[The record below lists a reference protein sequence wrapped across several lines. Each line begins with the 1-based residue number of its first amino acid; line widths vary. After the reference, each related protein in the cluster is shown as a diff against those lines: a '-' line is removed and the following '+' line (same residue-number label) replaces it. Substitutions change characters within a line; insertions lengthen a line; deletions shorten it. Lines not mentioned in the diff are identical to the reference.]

1 MEQRYHAVME
11 VLSGAPVTEVA
22 ERYGVSPKTV
32 HTWKRRYRE
41 GGPLALA
48 DRSHRPHHH
57 PWQLSAETEALICKL
72 RRAHRRWGPR
82 RLHHELA
89 RRGVDPPPSLSS
101 VYRVLVRNHLVEAR
115 PRKRRREDYVSWE
128 REQPMEL
135 WQLDIKGGFVLSS
148 GGEAK
153 LISGLDDHSRFCV
166 IAELMVRASGRRVCG
181 AFAGALERYGIPDEV
196 LTDNGKQFTGRFGKP
211 RPAEVLFER
220 ICRMNAITHRKTP
233 VRTPTTTGK
242 VERFH
247 QTIQQELL
255 DDHGPFEDLADAQAA
270 LDSFVDDYNGER
282 PHQSLAMATP
292 ASRFRAIPAGRR
304 KALQSAAGARN
315 AYGGD
320 VARLATGS

>member
-1 MEQRYHAVME
+1 
-11 VLSGAPVTEVA
+11 
-22 ERYGVSPKTV
+22 
-32 HTWKRRYRE
+32 
-41 GGPLALA
+41 
-48 DRSHRPHHH
+48 
-57 PWQLSAETEALICKL
+57 
-72 RRAHRRWGPR
+72 
-82 RLHHELA
+82 
-89 RRGVDPPPSLSS
+89 
-101 VYRVLVRNHLVEAR
+101 
-115 PRKRRREDYVSWE
+115 
-128 REQPMEL
+128 
-135 WQLDIKGGFVLSS
+135 
-148 GGEAK
+148 
-153 LISGLDDHSRFCV
+153 
-166 IAELMVRASGRRVCG
+166 
-181 AFAGALERYGIPDEV
+181 
-196 LTDNGKQFTGRFGKP
+196 
-211 RPAEVLFER
+211 VLFER

-233 VRTPTTTGK
+233 VRTPTTTCK